1 MNAPVN
7 ILVNR
12 TPEIVANDIITAK
25 RMLAAAQARLDELN
39 AEIVAMLDERPADAE
54 GAKTFA
60 IDGFKVEVKR
70 AMNRKTDEAGIDG
83 IAALKLGELTPLKT
97 KIELDQTGLKY
108 LKNNEPVV
116 YARVA
121 KFIEAKPAKVS
132 VVVSRI
138 D

>member
-1 MNAPVN
+1 MNAPTML
-7 ILVNR
+7 INR
-12 TPEIVANDIITAK
+12 TPEIVANDIMTAK
-25 RMLAAAQARLDELN
+25 RLLKQAQDRLDELQ
-39 AEIVAMLDERPADAE
+39 AEIVDMLDERPADAE
-54 GAKTFA
+54 GSKTFT

-70 AMNRKTDEAGIDG
+70 AMNRKTDEKGIDA
-83 IAALKLGELTPLKT
+83 IAGLKLGELTPLKT

-108 LKNNEPVV
+108 LRNNEPQV

-132 VVVSRI
+132 VTVSRI